1 MGYYLIRHLF
11 SDMVQWQAILGII
24 IGTLTSIIL
33 IFYRKGNSTVKI
45 LIAFVCSIFNF
56 LASFYFLFLL
66 FRVIETLVI
75 IINGK
80 RAQKPVY
87 RCRRCGKKLG
97 IHRFIYCRS
106 CQRKNLAD
114 KKKMEEEEQSVKISN
129 VPSKND

>member
-1 MGYYLIRHLF
+1 MASYTRNNY
-11 SDMVQWQAILGII
+11 WN
-24 IGTLTSIIL
+24 LTSTIL

-45 LIAFVCSIFNF
+45 LIALVCSIFNF

-66 FRVIETLVI
+66 FRVIETLVKI
-75 IINGK
+75 IISK

-97 IHRFIYCRS
+97 SHRFIYCRS

-114 KKKMEEEEQSVKISN
+114 KKKMEEEEQRVKVGD
-129 VPSKND
+129 VPSKNE